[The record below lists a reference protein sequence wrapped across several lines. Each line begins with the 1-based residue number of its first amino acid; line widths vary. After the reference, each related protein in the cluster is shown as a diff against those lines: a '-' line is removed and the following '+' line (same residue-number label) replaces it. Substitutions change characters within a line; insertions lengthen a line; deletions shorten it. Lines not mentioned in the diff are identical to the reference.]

1 MSDHWLQHFKKVL
14 NIWSIYDE
22 VCWMPSPLLHLDDL
36 PTMAELE
43 DAMSRL
49 KARKAWSL
57 SGILP
62 EIVLCGGSVLI
73 ERLLVL
79 C

>member
-1 MSDHWLQHFKKVL
+1 MVTAFKKVL
-14 NIWSIYDE
+14 NIWSMYDE
-22 VCWMPSPLLHLDDL
+22 SLLDAFPFVTSDL

>member
-1 MSDHWLQHFKKVL
+1 LVTAFKKVL
-14 NIWSIYDE
+14 NIWSMYDE
-22 VCWMPSPLLHLDDL
+22 SLLDAFPFVTSDL

>member
-1 MSDHWLQHFKKVL
+1 MVTAFKKVL
-14 NIWSIYDE
+14 NIWSMYDE
-22 VCWMPSPLLHLDDL
+22 SLLDAFPFVTSDL

-62 EIVLCGGSVLI
+62 EMVLCGGSVLLAI